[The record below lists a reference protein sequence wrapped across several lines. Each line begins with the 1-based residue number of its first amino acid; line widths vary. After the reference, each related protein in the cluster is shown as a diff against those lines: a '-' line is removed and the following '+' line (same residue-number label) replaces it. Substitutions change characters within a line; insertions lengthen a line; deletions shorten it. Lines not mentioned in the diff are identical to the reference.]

1 MPLGTNNTTTTT
13 AANYIPQLW
22 SDEVIATFKAN
33 LVLANLITRFNMVGK
48 KGSVINVP
56 NFTRSAANAK
66 TQGSQVTLIAPT
78 HATTPI
84 TINQWWEYSILIED
98 IVDKQALDSLRQAH
112 TDDAGY
118 ALAKQVDTALVQL
131 GRSANGGAGTAAYA
145 NGFIGGDGTTA
156 YTSGTPNMTALT
168 DAAIRRTIQR
178 FDDADY
184 PMSGRFFMVPPSS
197 RNTLMGISRFTE
209 QAFVGEQGQ
218 NNTIRTGYLG
228 NIYGIPV
235 YVSTNCDTATGAG
248 SPRVAV
254 MGHKAWCALVMQE
267 EVRTQSQYKQE
278 YLADLFTADTLYGVG
293 ELRDNGAI
301 PLIVPA

>member
-22 SDEVIATFKAN
+22 SDEVIAAFKAN
-33 LVLANLITRFNMVGK
+33 LVFANLITRFNMTGK
-48 KGSVINVP
+48 RGSVINVP
-56 NFTRSAANAK
+56 NFTRSAASAK
-66 TQGSQVTLIAPT
+66 AQGSQVTLIAPT
-78 HATTPI
+78 HGTTPI
-84 TINQWWEYSILIED
+84 TINKWFEYSILIED
-98 IVDKQALDSLRQAH
+98 IVEKQALDSLRQAH

-118 ALAKQVDTALVQL
+118 GLAKQVDTDLVQL

-145 NGFIGGDGTTA
+145 NAFIGGDGTTA
-156 YTSGTPNMTALT
+156 YTSGAPNQTALT

-184 PMSGRFFMVPPSS
+184 PMMNRFFIVPPSS

-209 QAFVGEQGQ
+209 QAFTGEGGGS
-218 NNTIRTGYLG
+218 NTIRTGKLG
-228 NIYGIPV
+228 DIYGIPV
-235 YVSTNCDTATGAG
+235 YVTSNADTATGAA
-248 SPRVAV
+248 RIAI
-254 MGHKAWCALVMQE
+254 MGHKAWSALAMQE

-278 YLADLFTADTLYGVG
+278 YLSDLFTADCLYGVA

-301 PLIVPA
+301 PLAVPA

>member
-13 AANYIPQLW
+13 AAVYIPQLW

-33 LVLANLITRFNMVGK
+33 IILRPLITNFNMVGK

-56 NFTRSAANAK
+56 NFTRGSASAK
-66 TQGSQVTLIAPT
+66 AQGSQVTLIA
-78 HATTPI
+78 ATDTNTPI
-84 TINQWWEYSILIED
+84 TINQWFEYSKLIED
-98 IVDKQALDSLRQAH
+98 IVDIQALDSLRMAY

-118 ALAKQVDTALVQL
+118 ALAKQVDTSLIQL
-131 GRSANGGAGTAAYA
+131 GRSANGGGGTATYSTS
-145 NGFIGGDGTTA
+145 FIGGDGTTL
-156 YTSGTPNMTALT
+156 YTSGAPNMSALT

-184 PMSGRFFMVPPSS
+184 PIDGRFLLIPPSS
-197 RNTLMGISRFTE
+197 RNTLMGIARFTE
-209 QAFVGEQGQ
+209 QAFVGEGGAD
-218 NNTIRTGYLG
+218 NTIRNGLIG

-235 YVSTNCDTATGAG
+235 YVTTIADTATGAG
-248 SPRVAV
+248 SPRVV
-254 MGHKAWCALVMQE
+254 LMGHKGWAACVMQE
-267 EVRTQSQYKQE
+267 EVRTQTQYKQE
-278 YLADLFTADTLYGVG
+278 YLADLFTADCLYGVG

>member
-13 AANYIPQLW
+13 AVNYIPQLW

-33 LVLANLITRFNMVGK
+33 LVLANLVTRFNMTGK
-48 KGSVINVP
+48 RGSVINVP
-56 NFTRSAANAK
+56 NFTRSSASAK
-66 TQGSQVTLIAPT
+66 AQGSQVTLVAPT
-78 HATTPI
+78 HGTTSI
-84 TINQWWEYSILIED
+84 TINKWFEYSILIED
-98 IVDKQALDSLRQAH
+98 IVEKQALDSLRQAH

-118 ALAKQVDTALVQL
+118 ALAKQVDTDLVQL

-145 NGFIGGDGTTA
+145 GAFIGGDGTTA
-156 YTSGTPNMTALT
+156 YTSGAPNQTALT

-184 PMSGRFFMVPPSS
+184 PMMDRFFMVPPSS

-209 QAFVGEQGQ
+209 QAFVGETAGS
-218 NNTIRTGYLG
+218 NTIRNGKLG
-228 NIYGIPV
+228 DIYGIPV
-235 YVSTNCDTATGAG
+235 FVTSNADTATGAA
-248 SPRVAV
+248 RIAL
-254 MGHKAWCALVMQE
+254 MGHKAWTALAMQE

-278 YLADLFTADTLYGVG
+278 YLSDLFTADCLYGVA

-301 PLIVPA
+301 PLAVPA